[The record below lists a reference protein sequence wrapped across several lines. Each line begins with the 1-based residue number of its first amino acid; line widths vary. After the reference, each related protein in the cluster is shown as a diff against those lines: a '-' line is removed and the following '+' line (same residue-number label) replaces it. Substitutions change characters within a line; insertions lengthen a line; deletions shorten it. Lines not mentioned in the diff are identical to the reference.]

1 MKEAEATAE
10 AVEVAMEAAVAEP
23 ERLQTAEG
31 AVNGALQGMAL
42 QATMCAHRCGYWH
55 TRMRCT
61 RGKRADGER
70 ACGGIVDHRR
80 QGDGKPPGL
89 IPGPCKNGLA
99 LA

>member
-42 QATMCAHRCGYWH
+42 QATMCAQVWLLAHEDEVHARQEG
-55 TRMRCT
+55 RR
-61 RGKRADGER
+61 RARLWRDCR
-70 ACGGIVDHRR
+70 PPSPRR
-80 QGDGKPPGL
+80 WEAAGFDPGSV
-89 IPGPCKNGLA
+89 
-99 LA
+99 